1 MFTINI
7 KKLRKQ
13 RYYIHHKSNKTNN
26 GNEKHSKKIKVK
38 ILHIFLW
45 NKFVQKLLQTVK
57 RLLNISTVARY

>member
-26 GNEKHSKKIKVK
+26 GNEKHSKKDKSKNTTANSKAI
-38 ILHIFLW
+38 IEYLHSRSVLI
-45 NKFVQKLLQTVK
+45 
-57 RLLNISTVARY
+57 